1 MSKPIFWDDKIEQ
14 ESPKLWELIE
24 EPTKTT
30 EATEEAK
37 LLIMPGIVKG
47 WNAKFLF
54 DSGAT
59 GNYISQDLVKKAE
72 IITKPTGETYK
83 VSLADGTKH
92 DINEAAYKLPYT
104 IRAYPDKLD
113 LEVIPLRNHDII
125 LGKTWLEEKNPTI
138 DWKKNQIQ
146 FKYGN

>member
-1 MSKPIFWDDKIEQ
+1 
-14 ESPKLWELIE
+14 
-24 EPTKTT
+24 
-30 EATEEAK
+30 
-37 LLIMPGIVKG
+37 MPGIVKG

-83 VSLADGTKH
+83 VSLADGMKH
-92 DINEAAYKLPYT
+92 DINEAAYKLPCT
-104 IRAYPDKLD
+104 IGAYRDKLD

-146 FKYGN
+146 FNHKG